1 MESTDAQQFA
11 EENPEQAR
19 EAQEQMQ
26 EILARSAR
34 DPEFREKLLS
44 DPHAAI
50 EEHTGEEMP
59 EDMDIS
65 FIENQ
70 GDATLVLPDYQDPE
84 AELEDDELEAVA
96 GGADTVDTVGKL
108 LIALG
113 GEIVA

>member
-1 MESTDAQQFA
+1 MERTTDQHFAQD
-11 EENPEQAR
+11 NPETT
-19 EAQEQMQ
+19 QEVQEKMQ

-34 DPEFREKLLS
+34 EPAFREKLLS

-50 EEHTGEEMP
+50 EEHTGEEVP
-59 EDMDIS
+59 EDVDIS

-84 AELEDDELEAVA
+84 AELEEDELEAVA
-96 GGADTVDTVGKL
+96 GGADTVDTVSKL
-108 LIALG
+108 LVALG

>member
-1 MESTDAQQFA
+1 MT
-11 EENPEQAR
+11 
-19 EAQEQMQ
+19 QEVQETMQ

-34 DPEFREKLLS
+34 EPAFREKLLS

-50 EEHTGEEMP
+50 EEHTGNEVP
-59 EDMDIS
+59 EDVDIS

-96 GGADTVDTVGKL
+96 GGAGVPTTTL
-108 LIALG
+108 LKV
-113 GEIVA
+113 IVAGGKAIT